1 MALQIISPPALGR
14 ALVPNIWDVVALV
27 LVIGAMVLIVY
38 GGEQTAAPLS
48 ALDVTP
54 VSLDPANLPLY
65 ALRTTL
71 RMLLAI
77 VCSIVFTFIYAALA
91 AKSRRAEMVLI
102 PLLDILQSVPILG
115 FLTFTVVFFMN
126 LFPGRVLGAELA
138 CVFAIFTSQAWNMTF
153 SMYQSM
159 RNVPKDLDEASQSFH
174 LSGWQRFWRLDVPFA
189 MPGLIWNTMM
199 SMSGGW
205 FFVVASEAI
214 TVGNTTV
221 TLPGIG
227 SYVALGIQK
236 QDLPAIG
243 YAIVAMLLVIIA
255 YDQLLFRPVV
265 AWADKFKFE
274 QTASAAAPTSWM
286 LDLFRRTRALRA
298 LVVPF
303 AAFNKAISNLQIA
316 VPTQLKMIARAG
328 RRPSRIVDGIWLAF
342 IVASTCYCAWRAYEY
357 LSATLDW
364 SDILAA
370 TGYGLITLVRV
381 IVLIALASL
390 IWVPIGVWIGLR
402 PKLAERI
409 QPLAQFLAAFPAN
422 LAFPVFVVI
431 IVRYGLN
438 ANVWLSPLMILG
450 TQWYILFNVIAG
462 ASAFPTDLR
471 EAAGSFHLRG
481 WRWWIKVILPGIFPY
496 YVTGAITA
504 SGGSWN
510 ASIVAE
516 VASWGDTHLTA
527 AGLGAYIATATEAGD
542 FPRVV
547 LGIAIMCIL
556 VTLFNRLLWR
566 PLYAFGER
574 RLRLG

>member
-1 MALQIISPPALGR
+1 MTLQDMLSPRLGQALR
-14 ALVPNIWDVVALV
+14 PNIWDVVALV

-38 GGEQTAAPLS
+38 GGEQTTLPLS
-48 ALDVTP
+48 ALDATP
-54 VSLDPANLPLY
+54 VTLDPANLPSY
-65 ALRTTL
+65 ALRTTM

-77 VCSIVFTFIYAALA
+77 VCSIIFTFIYAALA
-91 AKSRRAEMVLI
+91 AKNRRAELVLI

-115 FLTFTVVFFMN
+115 FLTFTVVFFLN
-126 LFPGRVLGAELA
+126 LFPGSVFGAELA

-153 SMYQSM
+153 SMYQSL
-159 RNVPKDLDEASQSFH
+159 RSVPKDLEEASQSFH

-227 SYVALGIQK
+227 SYVALAIQ
-236 QDLPAIG
+236 QQNLPAIF
-243 YAIVAMLLVIIA
+243 YALITMLLVILA

-265 AWADKFKFE
+265 AWADKFRFE
-274 QTASAAAPTSWM
+274 QTASATAPTSWM

-298 LVVPF
+298 LTLPF
-303 AAFNKAISNLQIA
+303 SALNKIISNLQISLPGSLRPPA
-316 VPTQLKMIARAG
+316 AKAG
-328 RRPSRIVDGIWLAF
+328 PPSRVVDAIWLA
-342 IVASTCYCAWRAYEY
+342 IVLASTGYAAWRSYAY
-357 LSATLDW
+357 LSVTLGL
-364 SDILAA
+364 SDIVSAI
-370 TGYGLITLVRV
+370 GDGFITLARV
-381 IVLIALASL
+381 IVLIALATL
-390 IWVPIGVWIGLR
+390 IWVPVGVWIGLR

-422 LAFPVFVVI
+422 LAFPVFVVL
-431 IVRYGLN
+431 IVRYGLS
-438 ANVWLSPLMILG
+438 ANIWLSPLMILG

-462 ASAFPTDLR
+462 ASAFPSDLR
-471 EAAGSFHLRG
+471 EAAGSFHLKG

-496 YVTGAITA
+496 YITGAITA

-516 VASWGDTHLTA
+516 VASWGTTHLTA
-527 AGLGAYIATATEAGD
+527 SGLGAYIAEATEAGD
-542 FPRVV
+542 FPKVV

>member
-1 MALQIISPPALGR
+1 MTLQEILTPRLGQALR
-14 ALVPNIWDVVALV
+14 PNIWDAVALI

-38 GGEQTAAPLS
+38 GGEQTTLPLS
-48 ALDVTP
+48 ALDITP
-54 VSLDPANLPLY
+54 VSLDPANLPAY
-65 ALRTTL
+65 ALRTTM

-77 VCSIVFTFIYAALA
+77 ICSIVFTFIYAALA

-115 FLTFTVVFFMN
+115 FLTFTVVFFLN
-126 LFPGRVLGAELA
+126 LFPGQVFGAELA

-159 RNVPKDLDEASQSFH
+159 RNVPKDLEEASQSFH

-221 TLPGIG
+221 TLPGVG
-227 SYVALGIQK
+227 SYVALAIQ
-236 QDLPAIG
+236 QQNLPAIG
-243 YAIVAMLLVIIA
+243 YAILTMFLVILA

-265 AWADKFKFE
+265 AWADKFRFE
-274 QTASAAAPTSWM
+274 QTASATAPSSWM

-298 LVVPF
+298 LTYPF
-303 AAFNKAISNLQIA
+303 AAVNKAISNLHLAI
-316 VPTQLKMIARAG
+316 PGGLKLPVRSG
-328 RRPSRIVDGIWLAF
+328 QPSRIVDALWLA
-342 IVASTCYCAWRAYEY
+342 IIIASTGYAAFRIYQY
-357 LSATLDW
+357 LSVELRL
-364 SDILAA
+364 SDVLSAV
-370 TGYGLITLVRV
+370 GCGFITLLRV

-390 IWVPIGVWIGLR
+390 IWVPVGVWIGLR

-431 IVRYGLN
+431 IVRYSLN
-438 ANVWLSPLMILG
+438 PNIWLSPLMILG

-471 EAAGSFHLRG
+471 EAAGSFHLSG
-481 WRWWIKVILPGIFPY
+481 WRWWVKVILPGIFPY
-496 YVTGAITA
+496 YITGAITA

-516 VASWGDTHLTA
+516 VASWGDVHLTA
-527 AGLGAYIATATEAGD
+527 SGLGTYIATATEAGD

-547 LGIAIMCIL
+547 LGIAVMCIL

>member
-1 MALQIISPPALGR
+1 MALQDIRAPTLGQALR
-14 ALVPNIWDVVALV
+14 PNIWDVVALI

-38 GGEQTAAPLS
+38 GGEQTTAPLS
-48 ALDVTP
+48 ALDVDP
-54 VSLDPANLPLY
+54 VSLDPANLPAY
-65 ALRTTL
+65 ALRTTM

-77 VCSIVFTFIYAALA
+77 VCSIIFTFIYAALA

-115 FLTFTVVFFMN
+115 FLTFTVVFFLN
-126 LFPGRVLGAELA
+126 LFPGRVFGAELA

-159 RNVPKDLDEASQSFH
+159 RNVPKDLEEASQSFH

-227 SYVALGIQK
+227 SYVALAIKEQK
-236 QDLPAIG
+236 LPAIG
-243 YAIVAMLLVIIA
+243 YAILTMLLVIIA

-265 AWADKFKFE
+265 AWADKFRFE
-274 QTASAAAPTSWM
+274 QTASASAPSSWM

-298 LVVPF
+298 LSYPF
-303 AAFNKAISNLQIA
+303 AALNKAISNLHFAIP
-316 VPTQLKMIARAG
+316 VGLRMPARG
-328 RRPSRIVDGIWLAF
+328 SPPSRIVDALWLAF
-342 IVASTCYCAWRAYEY
+342 IITSTGYAAFRVYAY
-357 LSATLDW
+357 LSATLSP
-364 SDILAA
+364 SDVLSAF
-370 TGYGLITLVRV
+370 GYGFITLARV
-381 IVLIALASL
+381 IVLIALATL
-390 IWVPIGVWIGLR
+390 IWVPVGVWIGLR
-402 PKLAERI
+402 PKLAERM

-527 AGLGAYIATATEAGD
+527 TGLGAYIATATEAGD

-547 LGIAIMCIL
+547 LGIAIMCVL

>member
-1 MALQIISPPALGR
+1 MALQDIRTPSLGQALR
-14 ALVPNIWDVVALV
+14 PNVWDIVALV

-38 GGEQTAAPLS
+38 GGEQTVLPLS
-48 ALDVTP
+48 SLEVAL

-77 VCSIVFTFIYAALA
+77 VCSIIFTFCYAALA

-115 FLTFTVVFFMN
+115 FLTFTVVFFLN

-159 RNVPKDLDEASQSFH
+159 RNVPKDLEEATQSFH

-227 SYVALGIQK
+227 SYVALGIQ
-236 QDLPAIG
+236 QQNLPAIG
-243 YAIVAMLLVIIA
+243 YAILTMLAVIIA

-265 AWADKFKFE
+265 AWADKFRFE
-274 QTASAAAPTSWM
+274 QTAAATAPSSWM

-298 LVVPF
+298 LTYPF
-303 AAFNKAISNLQIA
+303 AAVNKAISNLNIA
-316 VPTQLKMIARAG
+316 LPAGLRTPARGAP
-328 RRPSRIVDGIWLAF
+328 PSRIIDAIWIALIA
-342 IVASTCYCAWRAYEY
+342 VTTSYAAWRAYHY
-357 LSATLDW
+357 LSTTLGLA
-364 SDILAA
+364 DILSAV
-370 TGYGLITLVRV
+370 GYGLVTLVRV
-381 IVLIALASL
+381 IILIAFATM
-390 IWVPIGVWIGLR
+390 IWVPVGVWIGLR
-402 PKLAERI
+402 PKLAERV

-438 ANVWLSPLMILG
+438 ADVWLSPLMILG

-462 ASAFPTDLR
+462 ASAFPSDLR
-471 EAAGSFHLRG
+471 EAAGSFHLKG

-496 YVTGAITA
+496 YITGAITA

-527 AGLGAYIATATEAGD
+527 TGLGAYIATATEAGD

-547 LGIAIMCIL
+547 LGIAVMCVL